1 VDIINTSLGYFGYD
15 NPNYS
20 HTYADMNGTTNFISR
35 GADVAYS
42 RGMVVVT
49 RQVTREV
56 HQNLISAHL
65 PMQFQ

>member
-35 GADVAYS
+35 GVDAAHENAQKTPQLLS
-42 RGMVVVT
+42 R
-49 RQVTREV
+49 
-56 HQNLISAHL
+56 
-65 PMQFQ
+65 

>member
-1 VDIINTSLGYFGYD
+1 
-15 NPNYS
+15 
-20 HTYADMNGTTNFISR
+20 MNGTTNFISR

-49 RQVTREV
+49 AREV